1 MNNFFKD
8 MDVVITRGASQ
19 LLSDENINEAL
30 RRHSNKDWGNV
41 SDEDKKTNDEAYEVG
56 GMLLSSYTFE
66 GQKIWV
72 ITDYGWK
79 DTDHKV
85 TTILLP
91 EEY

>member
-8 MDVVITRGASQ
+8 MDVWITEGVLQ
-19 LLSDENINEAL
+19 LLSDENIEEFL
-30 RRHSNKDWGNV
+30 TRHSNKDWGNV
-41 SDEDKKTNDEAYEVG
+41 SDEDKKTNDEAYETG

-66 GQKIWV
+66 GQEIWV
-72 ITDYGWK
+72 ITDCGWK

>member
-1 MNNFFKD
+1 MNNFLKD
-8 MDVVITRGASQ
+8 MDVVITPGASQ

-41 SDEDKKTNDEAYEVG
+41 SDEDNETG

-66 GQKIWV
+66 GQEIWV